1 MKIFKILFLL
11 IWILSTTIFLIVF
24 LTPLEFINKYLLFFT
39 YLISFNGALTL
50 RFLLT
55 SFISFKWDKFLFGL
69 ILSLILFFS
78 IYFFPGMNPDWQTKE
93 ILFRNRYNPET
104 VIMHQEIEQA
114 EGLKERRLIKL
125 TPVTPFFNWVT
136 EVKTVINIDETEWE
150 KIDEEVNP

>member
-1 MKIFKILFLL
+1 
-11 IWILSTTIFLIVF
+11 
-24 LTPLEFINKYLLFFT
+24 
-39 YLISFNGALTL
+39 
-50 RFLLT
+50 
-55 SFISFKWDKFLFGL
+55 
-69 ILSLILFFS
+69 
-78 IYFFPGMNPDWQTKE
+78 MNPDWQTKE